1 LCPLHSQVRV
11 NTFASASVENLTKE
25 AKNDAGMADHP
36 LVRWGMNCIYFQLAT
51 RKQSR

>member
-1 LCPLHSQVRV
+1 MLV

-25 AKNDAGMADHP
+25 AKKDAGMADHP